1 MLQSFYFT
9 PQNSKILSFLWG
21 VLCILCVLCILWQK
35 KFNAPKFLFH
45 SAKFFS
51 VRRINAYCG
60 KRNSMLQTLFFSV
73 AYCGKQIPNLQ
84 SLFFNELRIVAQTKN
99 YQRSEACLSLLRT
112 VAKKWSTLQSL
123 FINELRIVAKNY
135 QCSKV
140 WLSTMLRIVAE
151 TKSRSDA
158 QLVAN
163 TIHQLSISSTK
174 ESNNFGT
181 KCKTQKNTLKV
192 QLKYLSFSKWWKIL
206 EWSSNNLLHGSF
218 NAISRTE
225 IRQSCV
231 IYIID
236 SSEFRQKRN
245 WKWRNLNFPI
255 SFDLFPAQSGKLLRL
270 WWVIFP
276 SYHSSQQNGNF
287 LLDLKDFLFYWNPY
301 PYPTH
306 TNTKEW
312 QGNQLVQQQ
321 KFQIK
326 PTVVESWKWEGPNM
340 SDLKISKVILHL
352 L

>member
-1 MLQSFYFT
+1 MY
-9 PQNSKILSFLWG
+9 ILATKN
-21 VLCILCVLCILWQK
+21 I
-35 KFNAPKFLFH
+35 NAPKFLCQ
-45 SAKFFS
+45 SVKFKDFIFS

-60 KRNSMLQTLFFSV
+60 KRNSMLQSWFINV
-73 AYCGKQIPNLQ
+73 AYCGKKIPNLQ
-84 SLFFNELRIVAQTKN
+84 SLFINELRIVAQTKN
-99 YQRSEACLSLLRT
+99 DQRSKVCLSM
-112 VAKKWSTLQSL
+112 
-123 FINELRIVAKNY
+123 LRIVAKNY

-163 TIHQLSISSTK
+163 TIHQLSICSTK

-181 KCKTQKNTLKV
+181 KCKTQNTIKV
-192 QLKYLSFSKWWKIL
+192 QLKCPCFSKWWKIL

-255 SFDLFPAQSGKLLRL
+255 SFDLFPAQSEKLLRL

-276 SYHSSQQNGNF
+276 SCHSSQQKCNF
-287 LLDLKDFLFYWNPY
+287 LLDLKYFLFY
-301 PYPTH
+301 
-306 TNTKEW
+306 
-312 QGNQLVQQQ
+312 
-321 KFQIK
+321 
-326 PTVVESWKWEGPNM
+326 
-340 SDLKISKVILHL
+340 
-352 L
+352 

>member
-1 MLQSFYFT
+1 M
-9 PQNSKILSFLWG
+9 
-21 VLCILCVLCILWQK
+21 C
-35 KFNAPKFLFH
+35 
-45 SAKFFS
+45 
-51 VRRINAYCG
+51 
-60 KRNSMLQTLFFSV
+60 
-73 AYCGKQIPNLQ
+73 
-84 SLFFNELRIVAQTKN
+84 IVAQ
-99 YQRSEACLSLLRT
+99 
-112 VAKKWSTLQSL
+112 
-123 FINELRIVAKNY
+123 
-135 QCSKV
+135 
-140 WLSTMLRIVAE
+140 

-158 QLVAN
+158 QLNHSPNSLSSQQRRQQA
-163 TIHQLSISSTK
+163 TIYLIFDKLAFLS
-174 ESNNFGT
+174 
-181 KCKTQKNTLKV
+181 L
-192 QLKYLSFSKWWKIL
+192 LSKWWKISKK
-206 EWSSNNLLHGSF
+206 WSSNNLLHGSF

-276 SYHSSQQNGNF
+276 SCHSSQQNGNF

-326 PTVVESWKWEGPNM
+326 PTVVKSWKWEGPNM
-340 SDLKISKVILHL
+340 SDLKISKVIFRL